1 MSAVSHVRRSR
12 PLYRCAVTCSERG
25 ISLETRLDRPAAA
38 DRAARQLELAAD
50 PDQRGRIG
58 PSSLQEAHVILALV
72 EAGEL
77 PGPVRREA
85 GRGDCT
91 DATGQDWDVKRS
103 RDGNIRPPFDVGGFV
118 EGKIR
123 YEVRYCRE
131 NVIVDLTGLAVPANR
146 QALREAVGA
155 AGLAAHVRWYE

>member
-1 MSAVSHVRRSR
+1 VRHSR
-12 PLYRCAVTCSERG
+12 PQYRCAVTHSERG
-25 ISLETRLDRPAAA
+25 ISLETRLDRDAAA

-50 PDQRGRIG
+50 PDQGGRIG
-58 PSSLQEAHVILALV
+58 PSSLQEAHVILTLV

-91 DATGQDWDVKRS
+91 DATKQDWDVKRP
-103 RDGNIRPPFDVGGFV
+103 RDGNIRPPFDVGSFV

-131 NVIVDLTGLAVPANR
+131 NVIVDLTGLADPAHR
-146 QALREAVGA
+146 QALREAVDK

>member
-1 MSAVSHVRRSR
+1 VSHVRRSR
-12 PLYRCAVTCSERG
+12 QLYRCAVTCSERG
-25 ISLETRLDRPAAA
+25 ISLETRLDRDTAA
-38 DRAARQLELAAD
+38 DRAERQLELAAD
-50 PDQRGRIG
+50 PDHGGGIG

-77 PGPVRREA
+77 LGPVRREA

-91 DATGQDWDVKRS
+91 DVTGQDWDVKRP
-103 RDGNIRPPFDVGGFV
+103 RDGNIRPPFDVGSFV

-131 NVIVDLTGLAVPANR
+131 NVIVDLTGLADPANR
-146 QALREAVGA
+146 QALREAVDE
-155 AGLAAHVRWYE
+155 AGLATHLRWFE

>member
-1 MSAVSHVRRSR
+1 VSHVRRSR

-25 ISLETRLDRPAAA
+25 ISLETRLDSDIAA

-58 PSSLQEAHVILALV
+58 PGSLQEAHVILALV
-72 EAGEL
+72 ETGEL
-77 PGPVRREA
+77 PGPVSRDA

-91 DATGQDWDVKRS
+91 DVTGQDWDVKRP
-103 RDGNIRPPFDVGGFV
+103 RDGNIRPPFDVRRFV
-118 EGKIR
+118 EGKIH

-131 NVIVDLTGLAVPANR
+131 NVIVDLTGLADPANR
-146 QALREAVGA
+146 QALREAVNA